1 MCYIEEFPS
10 LAWKTPFVSTKILR
24 IWSVCGGSIWHPHTD
39 PSLWTVIALWGWGG
53 HLGDTRHC
61 LAYKHIFHKHMT
73 SKYQIRIQL
82 DKCSPE
88 SMDICI
94 RKEKVIVYHPF
105 LFFLKSWIPVW
116 KVVRHLCI
124 SKVLQPAGCPG
135 TCFQICICICCS
147 CSTSTL
153 LLSFQSYVLE
163 SSHYFQSFLNFPR
176 MYWRQMYIKI
186 FLLPS
191 LNMFSSLTI

>member
-1 MCYIEEFPS
+1 
-10 LAWKTPFVSTKILR
+10 
-24 IWSVCGGSIWHPHTD
+24 
-39 PSLWTVIALWGWGG
+39 
-53 HLGDTRHC
+53 
-61 LAYKHIFHKHMT
+61 
-73 SKYQIRIQL
+73 
-82 DKCSPE
+82 
-88 SMDICI
+88 MDICI
-94 RKEKVIVYHPF
+94 RKEKVIVYHPS

-116 KVVRHLCI
+116 KVFHHLCN
-124 SKVLQPAGCPG
+124 SKVLQPAGCPE
-135 TCFQICICICCS
+135 TCFQTCICICCS

-191 LNMFSSLTI
+191 LSMFSSLTISKKTFKMLAPILPHPTLEWHFPQITDTCSLIVFPGLRSPFNILRQIWRGSEYRSLDKFPGTIFDKSLPCDSQKLLVIPARLWFATIS